1 MVKKTIEGNLE
12 VEHRLFGDR
21 DISPDGA
28 IYLVSKHEYNNTPV
42 RPKGHR
48 RYYLWPKSSVDHF
61 RAKGWPKFH
70 LTVEASWELRKKIKP
85 EVIGGMHAAVIENVD
100 VNVEAIDK
108 SYYEKGNT
116 LKLNTGEMKSGG
128 EISSDD
134 EEFSDARDE
143 DNWISE
149 LTSRLK
155 EKQEENDNLLREN
168 ERLQTEKKK
177 HDAKVAKQN
186 EKIRELSI
194 KNQQLQ
200 AVKKE
205 SEEKV
210 AEQDESIKD
219 FQDKIGELEAV
230 VDKYKRLKV
239 KADSERKELQDRIK
253 RLQMDMSEL
262 ELKDD
267 GNNSR
272 IRTLE
277 ADKQESD
284 MKIDNLQ

>member
-1 MVKKTIEGNLE
+1 M
-12 VEHRLFGDR
+12 
-21 DISPDGA
+21 
-28 IYLVSKHEYNNTPV
+28 
-42 RPKGHR
+42 R
-48 RYYLWPKSSVDHF
+48 R
-61 RAKGWPKFH
+61 
-70 LTVEASWELRKKIKP
+70 
-85 EVIGGMHAAVIENVD
+85 VIP
-100 VNVEAIDK
+100 
-108 SYYEKGNT
+108 

-177 HDAKVAKQN
+177 YDAEVAKQN

-194 KNQQLQ
+194 KNKQLR

-210 AEQDESIKD
+210 A
-219 FQDKIGELEAV
+219 
-230 VDKYKRLKV
+230 
-239 KADSERKELQDRIK
+239 
-253 RLQMDMSEL
+253 
-262 ELKDD
+262 
-267 GNNSR
+267 
-272 IRTLE
+272 
-277 ADKQESD
+277 
-284 MKIDNLQ
+284 